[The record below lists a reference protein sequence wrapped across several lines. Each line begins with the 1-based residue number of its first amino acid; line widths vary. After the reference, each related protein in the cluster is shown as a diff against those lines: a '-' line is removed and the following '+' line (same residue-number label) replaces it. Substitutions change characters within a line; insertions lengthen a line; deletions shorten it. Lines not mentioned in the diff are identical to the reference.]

1 MDLIHRRTT
10 SLLAV
15 FLLGLVSI
23 IAAITVASPAS
34 AATDPSVWVGSPYAG
49 TWCKTYDTCPKG
61 HHIAYGGDWS
71 ADIGQGIATGTAI
84 HLYAAPGDGRTDI
97 RAKVETVGPA
107 CADRNLSHGGYRV
120 TVGFYKA
127 GTTNRIGWVTYA
139 HLQPSVKQGTWI
151 NRWGTK
157 VGTVGHYT
165 SNSCWT
171 GNHTHV
177 EMYST
182 HNYACYNGSWN
193 YGQAMKPSNFIG
205 YTGGSKAHSQRA
217 ACP

>member
-1 MDLIHRRTT
+1 MDLTHRRTT

-15 FLLGLVSI
+15 FLLGLASI
-23 IAAITVASPAS
+23 IAAIAVASPAS
-34 AATDPSVWVGSPYAG
+34 AATDPSVWVGSPHTG

-84 HLYAAPGDGRTDI
+84 RLYAAPGDGRTDI

-127 GTTNRIGWVTYA
+127 GTMRLSG
-139 HLQPSVKQGTWI
+139 
-151 NRWGTK
+151 R
-157 VGTVGHYT
+157 
-165 SNSCWT
+165 
-171 GNHTHV
+171 
-177 EMYST
+177 
-182 HNYACYNGSWN
+182 
-193 YGQAMKPSNFIG
+193 
-205 YTGGSKAHSQRA
+205 GSKLGDPRRREAGVAFAARA
-217 ACP
+217 PRPAPSRSSSSPTVRGRTTGSTDSTADGQTGPWRQKLWGPRRRAP